1 MDKRRLY
8 NVTKEAAGKRLWL
21 LNKTKQDGYDSTIL
35 DYEEFENI
43 KDINDD

>member
-1 MDKRRLY
+1 MDKRRVD
-8 NVTKEAAGKRLWL
+8 NITRESAGKRAWL
-21 LNKTKQDGYDSTIL
+21 LYKTKRDGYDSTIL